1 MPSEGSAETERNA
14 RLPPRDASTLDA
26 PMWPAAMTSIL
37 PTLMKHP
44 RDEEVFIDT
53 SAFYAVLD
61 ADDEVHARARAGWS
75 GLISSGNPLVTSNY
89 VCVETCALV
98 QARLGMDAVRVLFDD
113 MLPMVTVVILDETL
127 HTNSIATLLGA
138 NRRNLS
144 LVDCTSFAVMR
155 HRSTVTAFAFD
166 RHFAEQGFQVV
177 S

>member
-1 MPSEGSAETERNA
+1 
-14 RLPPRDASTLDA
+14 
-26 PMWPAAMTSIL
+26 MWPAAMTPISS
-37 PTLMKHP
+37 PLMKHP
-44 RDEEVFIDT
+44 RGEEVFIDT

-61 ADDEVHARARAGWS
+61 ADDEVHAQARVGWH
-75 GLISSGNPLVTSNY
+75 GLIRDGKPLVTSNY

-113 MLPMVTVVILDETL
+113 MLPMVTVVMLDETL
-127 HTNSIATLLGA
+127 HTNAIATLLGA

-155 HRSTVTAFAFD
+155 HRGTVTAFAFD
-166 RHFAEQGFQVV
+166 QHFAEQGFRLV

>member
-1 MPSEGSAETERNA
+1 
-14 RLPPRDASTLDA
+14 
-26 PMWPAAMTSIL
+26 MTPIL
-37 PTLMKHP
+37 PLRMKHP
-44 RDEEVFIDT
+44 RSEEVFIDT

-61 ADDEVHARARAGWS
+61 ADDEVHAQARVEWT
-75 GLISSGNPLVTSNY
+75 GLIRDGGPLVTSNY

-113 MLPMVTVVILDETL
+113 MLPIVTVVMLDETL
-127 HTNSIATLLGA
+127 HTNAIATLLGA

-155 HRSTVTAFAFD
+155 QRGTVRAFAFD
-166 RHFAEQGFQVV
+166 QHFAEQGFQLV

>member
-1 MPSEGSAETERNA
+1 MWPVAMTPI
-14 RLPPRDASTLDA
+14 LPP
-26 PMWPAAMTSIL
+26 
-37 PTLMKHP
+37 LMKHP
-44 RDEEVFIDT
+44 RGEEVFIDT

-75 GLISSGNPLVTSNY
+75 GLISGGNPLVTSNY

-98 QARLGMDAVRVLFDD
+98 QARLGMAAVRILFDD
-113 MLPMVTVVILDETL
+113 MLPMVTAVMLDETL
-127 HTNSIATLLGA
+127 HTNAIATLLGA

-155 HRSTVTAFAFD
+155 HRGTITAFAFD
-166 RHFAEQGFQVV
+166 RHFAEQGFQLV